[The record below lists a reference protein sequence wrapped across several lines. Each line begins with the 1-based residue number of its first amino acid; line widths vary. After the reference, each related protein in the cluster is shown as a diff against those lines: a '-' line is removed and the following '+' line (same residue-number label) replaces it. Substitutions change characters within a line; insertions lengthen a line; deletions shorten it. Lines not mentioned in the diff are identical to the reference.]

1 MTTTIEDKI
10 VWIVLPFKDEKHT
23 GAVRRQL
30 KELSSKININV
41 QPVYKSPKLVTNL
54 RYVKKSHPW
63 TAISVLSI
71 IINAICVIQITLT
84 ETQQT
89 ITPRLGRG
97 VCLTHCLGWLF
108 TWIGQLLLCSGHC
121 TVVRLFFCVKLFD
134 KHILTFSL
142 SMIWWCWIETLC
154 SFNIL

>member
-97 VCLTHCLGWLF
+97 VCLTRCLGWFRLGWSTVALF
-108 TWIGQLLLCSGHC
+108 WTLHSYSFVLLH
-121 TVVRLFFCVKLFD
+121 
-134 KHILTFSL
+134 
-142 SMIWWCWIETLC
+142 ET
-154 SFNIL
+154 I